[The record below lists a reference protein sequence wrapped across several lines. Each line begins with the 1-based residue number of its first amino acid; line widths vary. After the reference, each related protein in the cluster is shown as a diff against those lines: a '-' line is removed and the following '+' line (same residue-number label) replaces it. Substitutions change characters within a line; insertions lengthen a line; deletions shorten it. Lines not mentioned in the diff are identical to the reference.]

1 MNLTLLHRMQLIC
14 FSFIHLDVDVTRVY
28 VCFLVF
34 VLGPLEKVL
43 FACWNIF
50 IHFSFLC
57 IFLYG
62 CINDLFYDLYDC
74 LLKILFVRCYTF
86 TKDTYTL

>member
-1 MNLTLLHRMQLIC
+1 MFLGVRLRSTREG
-14 FSFIHLDVDVTRVY
+14 FIRV
-28 VCFLVF
+28 
-34 VLGPLEKVL
+34 LEH
-43 FACWNIF
+43 F

-57 IFLYG
+57 IFLYD

-74 LLKILFVRCYTF
+74 SLKILGRTFVRCYTF